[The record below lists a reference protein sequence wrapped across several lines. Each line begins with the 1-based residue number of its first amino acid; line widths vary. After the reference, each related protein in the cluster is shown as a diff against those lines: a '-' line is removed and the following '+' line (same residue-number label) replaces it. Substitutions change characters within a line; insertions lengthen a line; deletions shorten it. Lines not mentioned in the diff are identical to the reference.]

1 MNLRNVF
8 KENVDVFQPKSTRK
22 TATGEYI
29 GIVTVREKTDHR
41 GQLAPQSQGVKT
53 PLQLLS

>member
-29 GIVTVREKTDHR
+29 GIVTCYSEGKDR
-41 GQLAPQSQGVKT
+41 P
-53 PLQLLS
+53 